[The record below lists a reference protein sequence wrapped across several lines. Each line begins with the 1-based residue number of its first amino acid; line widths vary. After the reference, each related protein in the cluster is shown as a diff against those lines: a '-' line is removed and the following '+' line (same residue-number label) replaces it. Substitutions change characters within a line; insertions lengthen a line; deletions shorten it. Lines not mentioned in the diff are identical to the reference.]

1 MLPAQSSHQVLCIF
15 FFPRPQPFYPHFQF
29 ASDLNPL
36 TNWSSNP
43 QAEGIDVA
51 HLIEVRVFCCSR
63 IKPPLYIGSLTKLTP
78 THCPAAQVLTTPNN
92 PDGRRLTPRFPQAAQ
107 VTDLVYSWPHYV
119 PADDTASPADADLMI
134 FSFSK
139 LTGYASSRIGWA
151 LVRDAKV
158 AGLMSQYMFLQS
170 TAPAVE
176 AQVRAVHMLRAIT
189 AARRAD
195 RNSEDDFFAFA
206 RERLA
211 ARWKVLRDVFA
222 KSHRFTLAGEDG
234 VLYMWLAC
242 NDPRDAQNCAK
253 AFGDV
258 GITTETGVTYGS
270 DTKHVRVCMGHD
282 DSTFALLLQRLRTL
296 VGAEAAD
303 AGDALSAPSTVSGPP
318 SAKDLHRAQTRIPRP
333 QYRGESPSSMARTLN
348 AALAQY
354 AALGLSTDR
363 CERFTFSQLHRLQD
377 ELARVRHAS
386 LQDVYTANHDSRAFA
401 FGAPGLSKERNDA
414 LEMAAAKAHPE
425 ARDLVRDGLCHRLVM
440 QYVHHLTQA
449 QREALPPLTLPKLP
463 SARRAPGAA
472 EAALYS
478 GARGEADRQRQ
489 AAAVLSEAEVS
500 GAGMGTLRAV
510 AHARSVFQNATK
522 CITCHIVSGSLT
534 AAQEMEAEA
543 LRAGVAAHAQEPAP
557 TVPLWPEEFDVAFGL
572 TTGAGAQ
579 NVSSHLY
586 FSSIVPGMN
595 ISHSNCSGLNGFLP
609 QLPYLDGP
617 CSLIF
622 HGNG

>member
-1 MLPAQSSHQVLCIF
+1 
-15 FFPRPQPFYPHFQF
+15 
-29 ASDLNPL
+29 
-36 TNWSSNP
+36 
-43 QAEGIDVA
+43 
-51 HLIEVRVFCCSR
+51 
-63 IKPPLYIGSLTKLTP
+63 
-78 THCPAAQVLTTPNN
+78 
-92 PDGRRLTPRFPQAAQ
+92 
-107 VTDLVYSWPHYV
+107 
-119 PADDTASPADADLMI
+119 MI

-151 LVRDAKV
+151 LVRDAQL

-189 AARRAD
+189 AAS

-211 ARWKVLRDVFA
+211 ARWKVLHDVFA
-222 KSHRFTLAGEDG
+222 KSDRFTLAGEDG
-234 VLYMWLAC
+234 VLYMWVAC
-242 NDPRDAQNCAK
+242 SDARDAQNCAK
-253 AFGDV
+253 PFGDV
-258 GITTETGVTYGS
+258 GIATETGVTYGS
-270 DTKHVRVCMGHD
+270 DTKHVRICMGHD

-296 VGAEAAD
+296 MDAEAAD
-303 AGDALSAPSTVSGPP
+303 AADALAAPSAVSDPSP
-318 SAKDLHRAQTRIPRP
+318 SAEDLHRAQTRIPRP

-354 AALGLSTDR
+354 AALGLNTDR
-363 CERFTFSQLHRLQD
+363 CERFSVGQLHRLQD

-386 LQDVYTANHDSRAFA
+386 LQDVYTTNSDSRALA

-449 QREALPPLTLPKLP
+449 QREALPPLTLPQLP

-472 EAALYS
+472 EDALYS
-478 GARGEADRQRQ
+478 GARGEADRKRE
-489 AAAVLSEAEVS
+489 AAAVLSDVVAP
-500 GAGMGTLRAV
+500 GTNMGTPRAV

-522 CITCHIVSGSLT
+522 CITCHIVGGSLT

-543 LRAGVAAHAQEPAP
+543 LRAGVVAHAHEPAP
-557 TVPLWPEEFDVAFGL
+557 TVTLWPEEFDVAFGL
-572 TTGAGAQ
+572 TTGAGAE

-595 ISHSNCSGLNGFLP
+595 ISHSNCSGRKP
-609 QLPYLDGP
+609 SVSAP
-617 CSLIF
+617 
-622 HGNG
+622 